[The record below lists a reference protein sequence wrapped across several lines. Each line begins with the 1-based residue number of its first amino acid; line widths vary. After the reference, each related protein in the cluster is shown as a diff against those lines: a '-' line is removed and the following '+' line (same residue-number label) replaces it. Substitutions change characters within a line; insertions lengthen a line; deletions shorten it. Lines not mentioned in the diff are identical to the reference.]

1 MHGLVNR
8 SIESFLRHTYG
19 EEIWADIAGRAD
31 IDRAGF
37 EAMMA
42 YDDALTDKL
51 LQAASVRL
59 DRPVESIVEDVGA
72 YLVGYEPLRRLLRFG
87 GVDYV
92 DFLLSLDELPD
103 RAHLAV
109 PDLDMPDLEVTGGR
123 NGHFELRCRPDRFGF
138 SAMLAGLVRAMADDY
153 GALALI
159 ECTGAGCVT
168 IDLLD
173 ERHAQ
178 GRAFDLAK
186 GGAA

>member
-19 EEIWADIAGRAD
+19 NETWGEIADQAG

-37 EAMMA
+37 EAMMV
-42 YDDALTDKL
+42 YDDAVTNDL
-51 LQAASVRL
+51 LRAAAIRL
-59 DRPVESIVEDVGA
+59 DRPVEAIAEDVGA

-87 GVDYV
+87 GVEYI

-109 PDLDMPDLEVTGGR
+109 PDLDMPDLEISGGE
-123 NGHFELRCRPDRFGF
+123 NGHFELCCKPDRFGF
-138 SAMLAGLVRAMADDY
+138 SSMLAGLVRAMADDY

-159 ECTGAGCVT
+159 ECAGGGRVT

-173 ERHAQ
+173 ERHAR
-178 GRAFDLAK
+178 GRAFDLTK
-186 GGAA
+186 GGAV